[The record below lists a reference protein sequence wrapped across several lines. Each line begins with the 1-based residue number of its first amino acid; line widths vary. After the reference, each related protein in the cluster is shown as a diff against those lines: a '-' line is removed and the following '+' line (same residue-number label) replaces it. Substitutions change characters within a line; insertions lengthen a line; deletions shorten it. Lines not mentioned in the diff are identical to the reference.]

1 MDYTPTDLINR
12 AKEEKTLAAEKNIS
26 LVRFAVIFF
35 NVFIFLFMFNKDLSV
50 PWLAWT
56 MAILAPAYAIYM
68 QVYKPYRKFPVM
80 MSSYFSY
87 TTDALLI
94 MLWLIA
100 TGGASSPFYL
110 LWYLSIVAVAFRFSF
125 QTTLLTTFIYAGLYQ
140 LLYLVHQFILPD
152 IPTISVTDFVVRTA
166 YLFLIGIISSMISKE
181 TYGQTREK
189 MMMKKLAEDA
199 QQAQESL
206 KVQTRLYEN
215 LLNAQSDLNEGVSI
229 VDGQKFIYV
238 NSALC
243 RIYGYEEEELL
254 AMDSFLDLIPEED
267 RQELKNKYRSRISG
281 QSKSDFGE
289 TTIMRKDGKIIN
301 IEYSTRFMDPSHPGR
316 LFTLIRDVT
325 EEKKAQREL
334 KFKAKEL
341 QRSNEE
347 LQSFAYAASHDLQ
360 EPLRKIISFG
370 DRLVMNY
377 QDKIGETGADYISR
391 MQNAALRM
399 QQLIDNLLTYT
410 RLSYQPPDLAEI
422 DVNEIVNDVMADM
435 EELIS
440 ETGAKIDVDELP
452 KLPVNP
458 IQMRQLFQNLISNA
472 LKFRKN
478 DVVPHVKITSQ
489 IATGAEIEE
498 PNDFHHR
505 KKFCRISIADNGI
518 GFESKYAEKI
528 FFIFQRLHGQ
538 QEYRGTGIGLA
549 ICKKIAEAHNG
560 LISASSAP
568 GKGSV
573 FTVTLP
579 LFQVTVKKEETSEI

>member
-1 MDYTPTDLINR
+1 
-12 AKEEKTLAAEKNIS
+12 
-26 LVRFAVIFF
+26 
-35 NVFIFLFMFNKDLSV
+35 MFNKDLSV

-56 MAILAPAYAIYM
+56 MTILAPLYALYI
-68 QVYKPYRKFPVM
+68 QIYKPYRKYPIM

-87 TTDALLI
+87 STDALLI
-94 MLWLIA
+94 MVWLIA

-140 LLYLVHQFILPD
+140 LLYLIHQFILPD
-152 IPTISVTDFVVRTA
+152 IATISVTDFVVRTA
-166 YLFLIGIISSMISKE
+166 YLFLIGVISSMISKE

-199 QQAQESL
+199 QQAKETLQE
-206 KVQTRLYEN
+206 QTKLYVN
-215 LLNAQSDLNEGVSI
+215 LLNAQSDLEEGVSI
-229 VDGQKFIYV
+229 VDGQKFTYV
-238 NSALC
+238 NDALC
-243 RIYGYEEEELL
+243 RMYGYSETELLELRSFMNLVPEEER
-254 AMDSFLDLIPEED
+254 EEI
-267 RQELKNKYRSRISG
+267 KNKYRSRLAG
-281 QSKSDFGE
+281 QETSEFGE
-289 TTIMRKDGKIIN
+289 TTIMRKDGTLIN
-301 IEYSTRFMDPSHPGR
+301 IEYSTRFMDPLHPGR

-377 QDKIGETGADYISR
+377 QDKIDETGVDYISR
-391 MQNAALRM
+391 MQSAAQRM

-422 DVNEIVNDVMADM
+422 DVNEVINDVLADMEALIQESEAVIIVND
-435 EELIS
+435 
-440 ETGAKIDVDELP
+440 LP

-472 LKFRKN
+472 IKFRKAE
-478 DVVPHVKITSQ
+478 VKPHISISSSVS
-489 IATGAEIEE
+489 TGSEIEE

-505 KKFCRISIADNGI
+505 KKFCRISVTDNGI
-518 GFESKYAEKI
+518 GFESKYSEKI

-560 LISASSAP
+560 LISAHSEP
-568 GKGSV
+568 NKGAT

-579 LFQVTVKKEETSEI
+579 LFQVVSRKEEPSENVNS